1 MPAKR
6 RAVARF
12 LDRFERRATSAAGVC
27 CMRPRCPVGWPLQC
41 RTPACTHAPA
51 STAQPAVA
59 PAARLPAV
67 MRHCGTPS
75 SDSRGLVSTAL
86 ATTKAG
92 TCCRTALGCMATL
105 AKGGRAAA
113 AAGRRR
119 RRRSLRRA
127 GRSCSPTSSN
137 SSSTCPRRSAHS
149 AIRTRRERRRAGS
162 GWVAGCERLRE
173 LCFTA
178 CTLRGGLSTKT
189 SRDELKSAHR
199 CQPHLLRAASAL
211 CSPLRLLQQAGQGV
225 DRCRGRPSTQHMA
238 SSRQVRAASQPALQT
253 AARLRPPLI
262 PPPPSPFSRV
272 AAHQDGHGLLGERA
286 ARLAGHAILACL
298 EHCPQLRRRQLGG
311 GLGEGRLLGGGAWSM
326 LSARAAPGSAVQCP
340 APEHAISLVRPAQ
353 LCLPLPFSWGQPC
366 TTTTS
371 TATLLQR

>member
-1 MPAKR
+1 MAAGSSVPAC
-6 RAVARF
+6 ALPAPPHPPCVSPACH
-12 LDRFERRATSAAGVC
+12 RATRTHTLHAPVMLPGKTRTPRAC
-27 CMRPRCPVGWPLQC
+27 PPARPPSPLQIT
-41 RTPACTHAPA
+41 RALHSAEDQQRRHMPQLYLALVLVGQGRGRGGAP
-51 STAQPAVA
+51 
-59 PAARLPAV
+59 RL
-67 MRHCGTPS
+67 
-75 SDSRGLVSTAL
+75 
-86 ATTKAG
+86 
-92 TCCRTALGCMATL
+92 
-105 AKGGRAAA
+105 
-113 AAGRRR
+113 AGR
-119 RRRSLRRA
+119 
-127 GRSCSPTSSN
+127 GGT
-137 SSSTCPRRSAHS
+137 
-149 AIRTRRERRRAGS
+149 
-162 GWVAGCERLRE
+162 GC
-173 LCFTA
+173 
-178 CTLRGGLSTKT
+178 
-189 SRDELKSAHR
+189 
-199 CQPHLLRAASAL
+199 
-211 CSPLRLLQQAGQGV
+211 
-225 DRCRGRPSTQHMA
+225 MA